1 MPLHELPKSEIEERA
16 GLSSV
21 EAVTTRQVLT
31 VLEAGETLATE
42 YEPRGVG

>member
-21 EAVTTRQVLT
+21 EAVTTRQMLR
-31 VLEAGETLATE
+31 VLEAGETLRTE
-42 YEPRGVG
+42 YEPPGAG